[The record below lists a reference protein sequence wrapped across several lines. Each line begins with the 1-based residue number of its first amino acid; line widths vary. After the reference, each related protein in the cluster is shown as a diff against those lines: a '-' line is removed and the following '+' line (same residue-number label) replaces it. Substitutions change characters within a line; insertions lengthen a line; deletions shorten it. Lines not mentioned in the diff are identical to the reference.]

1 MSISEN
7 IKNNRKKAGYTQE
20 TLAEKLNVSVS
31 AVSQW
36 ESGKTI
42 PDISIIPTLCHLF
55 QISSDVLLDIN
66 LQENNQEI
74 VNILSEAN
82 KFSSRAKFEEA
93 EKILSK
99 GLLRFPNSYPI
110 MSALMYVYYNIYMQ
124 CGEEKKKQYED
135 ALMSLCNQIIDGCT
149 DGEFRAGAIQ
159 ILCFIYAD
167 KKDYAKA
174 KDLAYKMPPM
184 ACCRETLLSI
194 VTTGE
199 EKIHHRKSEI
209 LVLLQ
214 RLCVIL
220 DTTGINSNNRDCE
233 YSFDEQACLRE
244 KVISLIQLMFEE
256 GDFGFFNCMFSSV
269 CALQAKYYAAKKDA
283 EKALEYLEKAK
294 NHAIAFLNYSAN
306 EKYTS
311 LILRDEKYGDYST
324 NSEQKVTEWVL
335 EIAMKNE
342 FDFLK
347 NDAKYQELIEKLKLE
362 SV

>member
-135 ALMSLCNQIIDGCT
+135 ALMSLCNHIIDGCI

-159 ILCFIYAD
+159 ILCLLYAE

-174 KDLAYKMPPM
+174 KDMAYKMPPM

-194 VTTGE
+194 VTTGKE
-199 EKIHHRKSEI
+199 QSHYRKSE
-209 LVLLQ
+209 VFPLLQ

-220 DTTGINSNNRDCE
+220 HTAGMDSNNRECE

-244 KVISLIQLMFEE
+244 KVISLIQLMFED

-269 CALQAKYYAAKKDA
+269 CALQAKYYAVKKDA

-294 NHAIAFLNYSAN
+294 NHAIAFQNYSPS

-335 EIAMKNE
+335 EIAMKKE

>member
-124 CGEEKKKQYED
+124 CGEEKKKQYEN

-167 KKDYAKA
+167 VASL
-174 KDLAYKMPPM
+174 LAIYNHY
-184 ACCRETLLSI
+184 I
-194 VTTGE
+194 V
-199 EKIHHRKSEI
+199 
-209 LVLLQ
+209 
-214 RLCVIL
+214 
-220 DTTGINSNNRDCE
+220 
-233 YSFDEQACLRE
+233 
-244 KVISLIQLMFEE
+244 
-256 GDFGFFNCMFSSV
+256 
-269 CALQAKYYAAKKDA
+269 A
-283 EKALEYLEKAK
+283 EKFCQLFSK
-294 NHAIAFLNYSAN
+294 
-306 EKYTS
+306 S
-311 LILRDEKYGDYST
+311 L
-324 NSEQKVTEWVL
+324 
-335 EIAMKNE
+335 
-342 FDFLK
+342 
-347 NDAKYQELIEKLKLE
+347 
-362 SV
+362 